1 MINKVILM
9 GRLCADPELRN
20 TQSGIA
26 VCRFR
31 IAVNRQYS
39 KNSDQKADFINIVSW
54 RQQAEFVSRY
64 FRKGSMIIVEGK
76 LQNAD
81 YTDSNGVKHY
91 AMDVQ
96 ADNVTF
102 GESKNTQNAT
112 QSDYNSQPQKTT
124 NPHRKRLTVSRRRS
138 PIATRC
144 RMLSISRKMSYIP
157 MRRMSKMLVS
167 QRRKLTSTTLATSKR
182 FSAMVTYHSKKRGD
196 GGCWK
201 AVISSCIGHF

>member
-26 VCRFR
+26 VCSFR

-54 RQQAEFVSRY
+54 RQQAEFVNRY

-102 GESKNTQNAT
+102 GESKNAT
-112 QSDYNSQPQKTT
+112 QSDYNNQPQKLYQLTPQT
-124 NPHRKRLTVSRRRS
+124 AYSEPQTPSYSNPMQGVVNQSQSVVHTYEADVKSANSQT
-138 PIATRC
+138 PEID
-144 RMLSISRKMSYIP
+144 LSDFEEI
-157 MRRMSKMLVS
+157 L
-167 QRRKLTSTTLATSKR
+167 
-182 FSAMVTYHSKKRGD
+182 GD
-196 GGCWK
+196 GD
-201 AVISSCIGHF
+201 VPF